1 MIRNGMRPIH
11 SEEILRGEYLDLL
24 KMSVNAHFQCVACT
38 DYRLPTIDYR
48 LPGTLRRYLCLKLEI
63 LQALEK
69 PNGCPDCLVNGQP
82 E

>member
-38 DYRLPTIDYR
+38 DYRLP
-48 LPGTLRRYLCLKLEI
+48 GTLRRYLCLKLEI